1 MNHLGKRICAA
12 LLAGAMTMALAAC
25 GQSETGTTGEAP
37 RAPQE
42 KARRPQESR
51 LP

>member
-25 GQSETGTTGEAP
+25 GQSETVGKRYVRQSKGG
-37 RAPQE
+37 
-42 KARRPQESR
+42 R
-51 LP
+51 L